1 MVENVLLFLK
11 PKDDVSFFYDNLS
24 VQDGLDY
31 MKQHAFTSMPVINK
45 SGEYVGSISEGDF
58 LWHILVSDKPTT
70 QTQLSKLIRKD
81 YIPACTIDVS
91 LEDLFQ
97 QSLKQ
102 NYVPIVDDRNI
113 FIGIVTR
120 QAILAYLMKEATQI
134 EPIVRKEIEKQN
146 KIESA

>member
-11 PKDDVSFFYDNLS
+11 PKDEVSFFYDNLS

-31 MKQHAFTSMPVINK
+31 MKQHAFTSMPVINQ

-120 QAILAYLMKEATQI
+120 QAILAYLMKEASQI

>member
-1 MVENVLLFLK
+1 
-11 PKDDVSFFYDNLS
+11 
-24 VQDGLDY
+24 
-31 MKQHAFTSMPVINK
+31 MKQHAFTSMPGINK

-120 QAILAYLMKEATQI
+120 QAILAYLMKEAAQI

>member
-97 QSLKQ
+97 QSSKQ

-120 QAILAYLMKEATQI
+120 QAILAYLMKEAAQI

>member
-11 PKDDVSFFYDNLS
+11 PKDEVSFFYDNLS

-31 MKQHAFTSMPVINK
+31 MKQHAFTSMPVINQ

-58 LWHILVSDKPTT
+58 LWYILVSDKPTT

-120 QAILAYLMKEATQI
+120 QAILAYLMKEASQI

>member
-45 SGEYVGSISEGDF
+45 SGKYVGSISEGDF

-120 QAILAYLMKEATQI
+120 QAILAYLMKEAAQI

>member
-70 QTQLSKLIRKD
+70 QTHLSKLIRKD

-120 QAILAYLMKEATQI
+120 QAILAYLMKEAAQI